1 MAGFDPQL
9 LLGGGQ
15 PTLTQA
21 PSSGSGKLGSAL
33 STGQGVQ
40 PHHGLLGLVLLS
52 VLTLFLLDKVGY
64 RFFVTA
70 GKR

>member
-21 PSSGSGKLGSAL
+21 PSAGSGKLGSAL
-33 STGQGVQ
+33 NTNSIQ
-40 PHHGLLGLVLLS
+40 PHHGLIGLVLLS
-52 VLTLFLLDKVGY
+52 VLTLFLLDKIGY

>member
-21 PSSGSGKLGSAL
+21 PASGSGKLGSAIQ
-33 STGQGVQ
+33 TGTIQ
-40 PHHGLLGLVLLS
+40 PHHGLIGLVLIA
-52 VLTLFLLDKVGY
+52 VLTLFLLDKIGY